1 MSGIAGIIRFD
12 GAPAEPGLVEGM
24 TSAMAHRG
32 PDGIRHWTGGQV
44 ALGHC
49 MLHTTPESLEER
61 QPLASTDG
69 ALVLVMDGRVDNWTE
84 LRAELLSE
92 GAALCG
98 RSDAELVLS
107 AYERWGA
114 GCLTRIDGDFA
125 LVIWDARRQTAFCA
139 RDRLGN
145 KPFVYSWDGQ
155 TLAFASDA
163 KALLALPWVKPA
175 PNRSMLAEH
184 LAGAWLSRDETL
196 WSGMLRLVAAHR
208 MTVTS
213 AGPRQERY
221 WEPDPF
227 AAPPYQHD
235 EEFIEHYRELLL
247 DVVRRA
253 SRSHRPLAIQVSG
266 GLDSS
271 GVAGAAAHLAR
282 LGQLP
287 APGLEGYSAAY
298 EGPGPANEVVYAR
311 AVAEHLALPIHEV
324 PATPPPLALYDELAD
339 FFREFPG
346 FPIGAICVDLM
357 APAAARGSHVTL
369 TGQGGDHWLQGSRA
383 YYAEEL
389 AARRW
394 QDLRACFDAD
404 ASAFGTGR
412 AATWLMQHGVYPRLP
427 LGLRDAVRRA
437 QGRSVA
443 PADSQLARDAFW
455 LVPEMRDHLAE
466 RCERYRRPPAR
477 PVRTPA
483 QHRLFRFLDD
493 PLMAQVVERF
503 DREGARA
510 GLDVRHPLRSARF
523 VEFAFATPERL
534 RLRGS
539 RTKFIHVQA
548 LGSLLPPSVA
558 TRKTKAEFSTV
569 FSQHLRGMN
578 EELTQAIPRRRPDWV
593 SAEGMAELYRRYQQ
607 APDAGWEQWVL
618 WSVFGCDR
626 VLRRG

>member
-12 GAPAEPGLVEGM
+12 GAPVEHGLAEGM
-24 TSAMAHRG
+24 TSAIAHRG
-32 PDGIRHWTGGQV
+32 PDGIHHWTDGRA

-49 MLHTTPESLEER
+49 MLYTTAESLEEQ
-61 QPLASTDG
+61 QPFPSTDG
-69 ALVLVMDGRVDNWTE
+69 ALVLVMDGRVDNWME
-84 LRAELLSE
+84 LRAELLRD
-92 GAALCG
+92 GAVLRG
-98 RSDAELVLS
+98 RSDAELVFN
-107 AYERWGA
+107 AYERWGFESLA
-114 GCLTRIDGDFA
+114 RIDGDFA

-139 RDRLGN
+139 RDRMGN
-145 KPFVYSWDGQ
+145 KPFVYHWDGH
-155 TLAFASDA
+155 TLAFASEV
-163 KALLALPWVKPA
+163 KALLTLPWVKAA
-175 PNRSMLAEH
+175 PNESMLVEY
-184 LAGAWLSRDETL
+184 LAGEWLSRDETL
-196 WSGMLRLVAAHR
+196 WSGILRLVAAHR
-208 MTVTS
+208 MAVTS
-213 AGPRQERY
+213 TGPRPEQY

-227 AAPPYQHD
+227 VAPPYQND
-235 EEFIEHYRELLL
+235 GEFTEHYRELLL
-247 DVVRRA
+247 DTVRRA

-298 EGPGPANEVVYAR
+298 DGPGPANEVVYAR

-324 PATPPPLALYDELAD
+324 PAATPPLALYDDLAG

-357 APAAARGSHVTL
+357 APAAARGSRVTL

-389 AARRW
+389 SARRW
-394 QDLRACFDAD
+394 PALRACFDAD

-412 AATWLMQHGVYPRLP
+412 AAAWLMQHGVYPRLP
-427 LGLRDAVRRA
+427 LALREAVRRA
-437 QGRSVA
+437 QGRAVSGEEA
-443 PADSQLARDAFW
+443 QPDHDAFW
-455 LVPEMRDHLAE
+455 LAPEMRNRLAE
-466 RCERYRRPPAR
+466 RGERYRRPLAR
-477 PVRTPA
+477 PVRTPV

-534 RLRGS
+534 RLRGG
-539 RTKFIHVQA
+539 RTKYIHVQA
-548 LGSLLPPSVA
+548 LGSLLPPAVA
-558 TRKTKAEFSTV
+558 RRKTKAEFSTV
-569 FSQHLRGMN
+569 FSQHLNGMK
-578 EELTQAIPRRRPDWV
+578 EELTQAIPSRRPDWV
-593 SAEGMAELYRRYQQ
+593 SAEGMAELYGRYQQ

-618 WSVFGCDR
+618 WGVFGCDR
-626 VLRRG
+626 VLR